1 MLQIGIIWQFCYDLL
16 VSCWTS
22 VVCRVP
28 KTEKTKGN
36 VERKKNGS

>member
-1 MLQIGIIWQFCYDLL
+1 MLQFGIIRYNLL
-16 VSCWTS
+16 VSCWIS

-36 VERKKNGS
+36 IEGEKSERK